1 MGARAVSRGADGFEM
16 FHRRTW
22 NDPAFLELST
32 DARLLFV
39 WTWTAPANALCG
51 LYHVS
56 PRMLE
61 RALEERPGASDGE
74 LRARVRA
81 ALLEL
86 AAKPLVL
93 YDDDAEVLWVVNRAR
108 YANRSPKVA
117 VLLRREVEECPPS
130 PLKEKFVIAHGDRL
144 GLNRNGGPRGRD

>member
-1 MGARAVSRGADGFEM
+1 MSRGADGFEL
-16 FHRRTW
+16 FHRKIWTRR
-22 NDPAFLELST
+22 AFLDLGT
-32 DARLLFV
+32 DARMLFI
-39 WTWTAPANALCG
+39 WTWTAPSNALCG

-61 RALEERPGASDGE
+61 RALEQRPGPSSDE
-74 LRARVRA
+74 LRDRVRV
-81 ALLEL
+81 ALQEL
-86 AAKPLVL
+86 AVKPFVL

-130 PLKEKFVIAHGDRL
+130 VLKDRFIKTHGARL
-144 GLNRNGGPRGRD
+144 GLNKNGGSR